1 MAKDKV
7 VIYTDGACDPN
18 PGPGGWAAILRSGP
32 HEKVIRGSD
41 PNTTNNRMELRA
53 ALAALKTLKR
63 GCRVA
68 LHTDSEYLRQGIT
81 SWLPSWKSRGWRTTD
96 RRPVQNQD
104 LWQALASE
112 VERHQVEWH
121 WVRGHAGDPL
131 NERVDRL
138 ARAAIPQSATYG
150 VGGQADEVNCT
161 VHMFTRASCL
171 GSPGPG
177 GWAVVKRRGDALTSR
192 SGSAAQAT
200 ANEMELLAAIHG
212 FKTLSEP
219 CHVCVHTVSKYLHQG
234 VTRWV
239 AAWKARGWQTKEGQP
254 VRHKATWLTLLDALD
269 GHKVEWVFVPSGSR
283 PPESEQAATLAAQA
297 ARTERERA
305 SHDHENTITDS
316 LPGIPS

>member
-7 VIYTDGACDPN
+7 VVYTDGACDPN

-32 HEKVIRGSD
+32 HEKVIKGSD
-41 PNTTNNRMELRA
+41 PSTTNNRMELQA
-53 ALAALKTLKR
+53 ALEALKTLKR
-63 GCRVA
+63 GCLVT

-81 SWLPSWKSRGWRTTD
+81 NWLPSWESRGWRTTG

-138 ARAAIPQSATYG
+138 ARAAIPRSAAPG
-150 VGGQADEVNCT
+150 LVGKADEANCA
-161 VHMFTRASCL
+161 VHMYTRASCL

-177 GWAVVKRRGDALTSR
+177 GWAVVKRCGDALTSR
-192 SGSAAQAT
+192 SGSTAEAT
-200 ANEMELLAAIHG
+200 ANEMELLAAIHA
-212 FKTLSEP
+212 FRSLSRP
-219 CHVCVHTVSKYLHQG
+219 SHVCLHTVSKYLHQG

-239 AAWKARGWQTKEGQP
+239 TAWQARGWQTKEGQP
-254 VRHKATWLTLLDALD
+254 VRHKAIWLTLLDALA
-269 GHKVEWVFVPSGSR
+269 GHQVDWVLLRSDSR

-297 ARTERERA
+297 ARTEQERA
-305 SHDHENTITDS
+305 SSNRRNTITDS
-316 LPGIPS
+316 LPETPS

>member
-68 LHTDSEYLRQGIT
+68 LHTDSESL
-81 SWLPSWKSRGWRTTD
+81 
-96 RRPVQNQD
+96 
-104 LWQALASE
+104 
-112 VERHQVEWH
+112 RHQVEWH